1 MSNWGVNQ
9 FLSTLFKI
17 KDTTDKTKV
26 LDFDVSGITPS
37 TTRTI
42 TLPDTDVD
50 LTDIATNTTHASS
63 DGTDHANVVTNDA
76 HVAGDG
82 SDHADV
88 AANTT
93 HAASVASA
101 HTPPGV
107 IDMYGGVAAPTGWL
121 LCDGSSVSKTTYASL
136 WAVLN
141 TSKGAATIS
150 QANPGVVTFST
161 HNFVGGERV
170 YFTTDGALPAGL
182 SIDTTYWVTK
192 INANTFK
199 LSTTFA
205 NYVAG
210 TYIETTDAGS
220 GTHTLVW
227 SPFGVASAANFLL
240 PDFRGVFL
248 RGAGTHG
255 GLTNANGTAF
265 VGIVGVQQ
273 NDKMQGH
280 YHSLTN
286 STSNWRSG
294 TTYSVRGDLA
304 TYQMED
310 ITMEVQ
316 EPTTDGSN
324 GTPRTGAETNPVNI
338 GVSYIIK
345 T

>member
-1 MSNWGVNQ
+1 MMSNWGINQ

-26 LDFDVSGITPS
+26 LDFDVSGIATA

-50 LTDIATNTTHASS
+50 LTDIATNGTAIGLNTTHRTSA
-63 DGTDHANVVTNDA
+63 GTDH
-76 HVAGDG
+76 
-82 SDHADV
+82 SDV
-88 AANTT
+88 GLNNTHRT
-93 HAASVASA
+93 SVASA

-107 IDMYGGVAAPTGWL
+107 IDMYGGAAAPTGWL

-150 QANPGVVTFST
+150 QANPGVVTFTT
-161 HNFVGGERV
+161 HNFVGGERI
-170 YFTTDGALPAGL
+170 YFTTDGALPTGL
-182 SIDTTYWVTK
+182 AIDTTYWVTR
-192 INANTFK
+192 INDNTFK

-210 TYIETTDAGS
+210 TWIETTSAGS

-227 SPFGVASAANFLL
+227 APYGVASVSNFLV

-255 GLTNANGTAF
+255 SLTNANGAAF
-265 VGIVGVQQ
+265 VGVVGVQQ

-280 YHSLTN
+280 KHNYRNPVDTTTPGGVASATHVTA
-286 STSNWRSG
+286 TEG
-294 TTYSVRGDLA
+294 TA
-304 TYQMED
+304 
-310 ITMEVQ
+310 
-316 EPTTDGSN
+316 TTDPVTDGIN